1 MGAKGS
7 KSKEEIFNIIL
18 KGFGKNA
25 FINGK
30 EIRINWA
37 EDGEP
42 VQLALT
48 LTMKKDFVESG
59 LSFENKEDSAPTE
72 RKVEE
77 RCGPPSEEE
86 IAQVIEF
93 MRQIGGLVE

>member
-1 MGAKGS
+1 MGKGA
-7 KSKEEIFNIIL
+7 KSKEQITNILL
-18 KGFGKNA
+18 KAFGDRA
-25 FINGK
+25 FLNGK
-30 EIRINWA
+30 ELRLNWA

-42 VQLALT
+42 LQIAIT
-48 LTMKKDFVESG
+48 LTMKKDFIENG
-59 LSFENKEDSAPTE
+59 LSFENKEDSAPIE
-72 RKVEE
+72 RRVEE